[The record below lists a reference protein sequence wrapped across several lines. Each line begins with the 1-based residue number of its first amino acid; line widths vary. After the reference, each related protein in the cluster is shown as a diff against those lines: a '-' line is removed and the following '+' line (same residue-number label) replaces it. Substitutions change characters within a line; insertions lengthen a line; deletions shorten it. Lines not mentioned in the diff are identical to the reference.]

1 MPVVSLTWV
10 EDEGCSLAASRC
22 ELLGCCSLA
31 ASIWELLCCSLAA
44 SRCELLGCSLAAS
57 RWAIGWSLAASRC
70 ETVCWSLAGLQ
81 LRSLKQNTKLAD
93 FPVARHWTNQS
104 KIILK
109 FWFLNT
115 AVFKET
121 VSHISS
127 FSLRHMGGGVAG
139 PGLPVGVWPP
149 TSIISSSSYGSI
161 TELFRNI
168 RIIYGL
174 LCTMFLVFFKP
185 VPLTW
190 TLYYTLSQ
198 NNLTLSA
205 LNPSLSRL

>member
-70 ETVCWSLAGLQ
+70 ETVCWSLAASWRGLQ
-81 LRSLKQNTKLAD
+81 LRSLKQNKKLAD

-121 VSHISS
+121 VSHRS
-127 FSLRHMGGGVAG
+127 FIFPEAHGRGRGWSRAAGGGVTAY
-139 PGLPVGVWPP
+139 LHHLL
-149 TSIISSSSYGSI
+149 
-161 TELFRNI
+161 LFLRKHN
-168 RIIYGL
+168 RA
-174 LCTMFLVFFKP
+174 F
-185 VPLTW
+185 
-190 TLYYTLSQ
+190 
-198 NNLTLSA
+198 
-205 LNPSLSRL
+205 